1 MKKIVTTVASNP
13 HEISKNNSRKIG
25 DHIRRRPVIYYTLV
39 AYLIPW
45 IGSLL
50 IAGPK
55 YLNGE
60 LVTLI
65 DAMYMWL
72 TMLAGPSIAGISLT
86 YIVDGRSGLSHLF
99 SRMRRWRNGITWY
112 TIALLLP
119 PVLILFVLMTL
130 SILVSPVYT
139 PGFFLFGVILGLITG
154 FFEEIG
160 WIGFLYPT
168 LKTGNSSFRAAIGV
182 GLIHGVWHLMAG
194 ILGSSQFLGAYFI
207 PYFVSM
213 WMIGMTA
220 MRVLQVWVYNNTN
233 ESVVMIQL
241 MHGSSTGFLLALT
254 PVVQS
259 PITETTW
266 FFVYAVVLW
275 TVVAIV
281 IRRYGKSLMKPE
293 RDIPT
298 FDYQRYEQEKTM

>member
-1 MKKIVTTVASNP
+1 MKKIAITVESDPDEDRTSATN
-13 HEISKNNSRKIG
+13 IIG
-25 DHIRRRPVIYYTLV
+25 NHIRRHPVVYYTLV

-60 LVTLI
+60 IVTLL
-65 DAMYMWL
+65 DGMYMWL

-86 YIVDGRSGLSHLF
+86 YIVDGRDGLSDLF
-99 SRMRRWRNGITWY
+99 SRMKRWRNGFSWY
-112 TIALLLP
+112 GIALLLP
-119 PVLILFVLMTL
+119 PVLILFVLVTL
-130 SILVSPVYT
+130 SVLVSPVYT
-139 PGFFLFGVILGLITG
+139 PGWFLFGVILGMITG

-168 LKTGNSSFRAAIGV
+168 LKADRSSYNAAIGV
-182 GLIHGVWHLMAG
+182 GLIHGVWHLMAA

-213 WMIGMTA
+213 WMIAMTA
-220 MRVLQVWVYNNTN
+220 MRVLQVWVYTNTN
-233 ESVVMIQL
+233 ESVLMIQL

-254 PVVQS
+254 PVVQL
-259 PITETTW
+259 PATETTW

-275 TVVAIV
+275 IVVSIV
-281 IRRYGKSLMKPE
+281 IRRYGQFLTNGVKSP
-293 RDIPT
+293 
-298 FDYQRYEQEKTM
+298 

>member
-1 MKKIVTTVASNP
+1 MKKI
-13 HEISKNNSRKIG
+13 EIIVEPDPDEDQTRTLNNIG
-25 DHIRRRPVIYYTLV
+25 NHIRRHPIAYYTLV

-45 IGSLL
+45 VGSLL

-60 LVTLI
+60 IVSLG

-99 SRMRRWRNGITWY
+99 SRMRRWRNGISWY
-112 TIALLLP
+112 AIALFLP

-139 PGFFLFGVILGLITG
+139 PGFFLLGVILGLITG

-160 WIGFLYPT
+160 WMGFLYPT
-168 LKTGNSSFRAAIGV
+168 LKAGNSSYKAAIGV

-207 PYFVSM
+207 PYFISM

-233 ESVVMIQL
+233 ESVLMVQL

-254 PVVQS
+254 PVVQL
-259 PITETTW
+259 PVTETTW

-275 TVVAIV
+275 IVVAFV
-281 IRRYGKSLMKPE
+281 IRRYGMSLMKSMNDRPSSE
-293 RDIPT
+293 
-298 FDYQRYEQEKTM
+298 YLRYRQEKKM